1 MSENASY
8 QIIMP
13 AAGSS
18 RRMSHMTEDR
28 PKALLELEGKTIIEH
43 SLEILDARG
52 FRRVTFVVGYMRE
65 LFMQTL
71 GARIKNIS
79 IEYVVSQDYATT
91 EHGWSLYLTK
101 DSWKRANS
109 PVVFMDADN
118 IYDPLMLDKVMAA
131 PMENVVLVDG
141 LFKTGTREEELV
153 LGRDGIVTGL
163 KRGLA
168 QNHGDYIGAFVGI
181 NKFSSA
187 FMAQLYDYMDD
198 FFAENGPKFKYERVF
213 DSMINGTGAKLNYI
227 DTGGL
232 SWVNINHEEDY
243 DVAREI
249 VKQQRRAFPPRG
261 YTREK

>member
-1 MSENASY
+1 MIANASY

-18 RRMSHMTEDR
+18 RRMSHMTEER

-43 SLEILDARG
+43 SLKILDSRG

-71 GARIKNIS
+71 GARFKNIS
-79 IEYVVSQDYATT
+79 IEYVVSPNYATT
-91 EHGWSLYLTK
+91 EHGWSLYLTR
-101 DSWKRANS
+101 DSWKGARS

-118 IYDPLMLDKVMAA
+118 IYDPLMLDKLMAA
-131 PMENVVLVDG
+131 PLENVVLVDS
-141 LFKTGTREEELV
+141 LFKIDTREEELV
-153 LGRDGIVTGL
+153 LGRDGVITGL

-168 QNHGDYIGAFVGI
+168 QDHGDYVGAFVGI

-187 FMAQLYDYMDD
+187 FMGALYAYMDD

-213 DSMINGTGAKLNYI
+213 DNMINATDAKLNYI
-227 DTGGL
+227 DTDGL
-232 SWVNINHEEDY
+232 AWVNINHEEDY
-243 DVAREI
+243 KLAKEI
-249 VKQQRRAFPPRG
+249 VRKR
-261 YTREK
+261 

>member
-1 MSENASY
+1 MTDNAGY

-43 SLEILDARG
+43 SLEILDSRG

-65 LFMQTL
+65 LFMHTL
-71 GARIKNIS
+71 GARFKNIS
-79 IEYVVSQDYATT
+79 VEYIVSQDYATT

-101 DSWKRANS
+101 NSWKTTKS

-118 IYDPLMLDKVMAA
+118 IYDPLMLDKVMTTSL
-131 PMENVVLVDG
+131 ENVVLVDS
-141 LFKTGTREEELV
+141 LFKTGAREEELV
-153 LGRDGIVTGL
+153 LGRDGIITGL

-168 QNHGDYIGAFVGI
+168 QDHEDYVGAFVGI

-187 FMAQLYDYMDD
+187 FMGTLYTYMDN
-198 FFAENGPKFKYERVF
+198 FFEKNGPKFKYERVF
-213 DSMINGTGAKLNYI
+213 DSMINTTGTKLNYVDI
-227 DTGGL
+227 GGL
-232 SWVNINHEEDY
+232 AWVNINHEEDY
-243 DVAREI
+243 NLAREI
-249 VKQQRRAFPPRG
+249 VRKR
-261 YTREK
+261 

>member
-1 MSENASY
+1 MTANASY

-71 GARIKNIS
+71 GARFKNIS

-101 DSWKRANS
+101 DSWKGAKS

-131 PMENVVLVDG
+131 PLENVVLVDS
-141 LFKTGTREEELV
+141 LFKTGAREEELV
-153 LGRDGIVTGL
+153 LGRNGMITGL

-168 QNHGDYIGAFVGI
+168 QDHEDYVGAFVGI

-187 FMAQLYDYMDD
+187 FMDTLYAYMDD
-198 FFAENGPKFKYERVF
+198 FFEKNGPKFKYERVF
-213 DSMINGTGAKLNYI
+213 DSMINTMAAKLNYL
-227 DTGGL
+227 DSGGL
-232 SWVNINHEEDY
+232 AWVNINHEEDY
-243 DVAREI
+243 NLAREI
-249 VKQQRRAFPPRG
+249 VRKR
-261 YTREK
+261 

>member
-1 MSENASY
+1 MGQTITENARY
-8 QIIMP
+8 QVIMP

-43 SLEILDARG
+43 SLEILDSRG

-71 GARIKNIS
+71 GSRFNNIS

-101 DSWKRANS
+101 NSWKRARN

-118 IYDPLMLDKVMAA
+118 IYDPQMLDKVMAA
-131 PMENVVLVDG
+131 PMENVVLVDS
-141 LFKTGTREEELV
+141 LFKTGAREEELV
-153 LGRDGIVTGL
+153 LGRDGKITGL

-168 QNHGDYIGAFVGI
+168 QDHGDYVGGFVGI

-187 FMAQLYDYMDD
+187 FMGALYAYMDK
-198 FFAENGPKFKYERVF
+198 FFEKNGPKFKYERVF
-213 DSMINGTGAKLNYI
+213 DSLINATDAKLNYI

-232 SWVNINHEEDY
+232 AWVNINHEEDY
-243 DVAREI
+243 KLAKEI
-249 VKQQRRAFPPRG
+249 VRKR
-261 YTREK
+261 